1 MTEYEL
7 KCDVKAIKKELMK
20 QLDEKRYEHTIG
32 VADTAACLA
41 MRYGI
46 DMQKAYVAGLL
57 HDCAKNFDSK
67 KRNRLCEKYK
77 IELTEY
83 ELKNP
88 ALIHAKL
95 GAKVAAEK
103 YGIDDSEI
111 LNAIR
116 FHTTGKKEMT
126 VLEKIIYAADFI
138 EPNRKMLAVLPEIR
152 NIIFKDLDE
161 AVYLILNGTVAHL
174 EGKELCIDPASLEAF
189 QYYKQIHLHKDNS
202 K

>member
-1 MTEYEL
+1 MAEYEL
-7 KCDVKAIKKELMK
+7 KYDAKAIKKELMK

-41 MRYGI
+41 MRYDI
-46 DMQKAYVAGLL
+46 DMQKAYTAGLL

-67 KRNRLCEKYK
+67 KRNRLCEKYR

-95 GAKVAAEK
+95 GAKVAEVK
-103 YGIDDSEI
+103 YGIDDPEI
-111 LNAIR
+111 IDAIR
-116 FHTTGKKEMT
+116 FHTTGKKEMS

-138 EPNRKMLAVLPEIR
+138 EPNRKMLPVLPEIR
-152 NIIFKDLDE
+152 SVIFTDLDE

-174 EGKELCIDPASLEAF
+174 EDKEQCIDPSSLEAF
-189 QYYKQIHLHKDNS
+189 QYYKEIHFS
-202 K
+202 KEKSI